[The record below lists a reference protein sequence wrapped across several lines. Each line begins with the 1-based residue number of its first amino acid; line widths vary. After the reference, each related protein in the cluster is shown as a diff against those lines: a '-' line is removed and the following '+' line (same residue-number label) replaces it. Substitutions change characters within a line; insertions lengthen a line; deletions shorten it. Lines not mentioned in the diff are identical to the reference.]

1 MQSFS
6 QRFISINI
14 RRQHD
19 TQPLP
24 SLKPNIVTTYDTQ
37 EYETAIVEASTVY
50 RVDLP
55 SEQLVPLADG
65 WGLPPSYS
73 LLKPDLVLVF
83 DFGSEVYAYNGK
95 NAPFEARKLGAR
107 LAEELWSSGW
117 DYSSCAINPAL
128 GKVDTMVAQERP
140 TWTVLGRI
148 NSCMETILF
157 REKFTDWPDKTR
169 LIGTAVGP
177 KGSKGKRDE
186 ASKEPAP
193 AWADLQGVSG
203 AALAEQEVESPDLE
217 LEGSH
222 LGRGRGYY
230 DELERRNY
238 EISTLGV
245 SAWNVEEATS
255 VELGDS
261 WTGQFH
267 TENTYVVRWNY
278 KVALTGRALK
288 GGASKHSAVG
298 RERVA
303 YFFWQVLV
311 IMFSHEG

>member
-1 MQSFS
+1 M
-6 QRFISINI
+6 
-14 RRQHD
+14 
-19 TQPLP
+19 
-24 SLKPNIVTTYDTQ
+24 
-37 EYETAIVEASTVY
+37 
-50 RVDLP
+50 DLP

-128 GKVDTMVAQERP
+128 GKVDIMVAQERP

-311 IMFSHEG
+311 VMFSQEG